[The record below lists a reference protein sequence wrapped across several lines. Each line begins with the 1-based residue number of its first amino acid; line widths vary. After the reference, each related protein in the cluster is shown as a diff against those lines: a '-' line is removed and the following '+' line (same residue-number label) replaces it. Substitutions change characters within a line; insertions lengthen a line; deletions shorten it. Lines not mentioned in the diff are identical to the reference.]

1 MSDIAPLR
9 FEIDGMS
16 CAGCAGRAERA
27 LLAMPG
33 QSFAS
38 VNLATKTGQIV
49 LTDAHATDI
58 RDTLKGAGYP
68 ALEDTV
74 TLDIADMSCASCAAR
89 VEQALLAQPAVLSA
103 HVNLANETA
112 QIQILRGAIA
122 ATDLAQV
129 ATQTG
134 YASTIRDT
142 QRIDPTQQEAAKIR
156 QARSTF
162 LLALVMA
169 VPVFVL
175 EMGGHIFPAFHH
187 WVARTIGLDTSWTVQ
202 FGLTTLLLL
211 GPGRVFWIKGIP
223 LLMRRTP
230 DMNSLVALGSLAAWG
245 YSTTSLFAPDALPAG
260 ARNVYFEAAAVIV
273 TLILLGRWLEARAK
287 GRTGAAIRKLVGLQ
301 PATARVI
308 RDGQPR
314 DIPVEHVILGDVLS
328 LRPGERLAVDGRVES
343 GQSYI
348 DESMITGE
356 PMPVLKSI
364 GSDVFGGTVNGDGA
378 LTYCATKIGRDTML
392 ARIISMVEQAQGAK
406 LPVQALADRV
416 VLIFVPV
423 VMAIAALAFVGWF
436 VFGPDPKASHAL
448 VAAVSVLIIACP
460 CAMGLATPTS
470 IMVGTGR
477 AAEMGVLFRKGD
489 ALQRLSDA
497 RVVAFDK
504 TGTLTEG
511 RPELTE
517 IHVLPDFD
525 EIDILGLAAAVETQS
540 EHPIGR
546 AIERAAQERNAP
558 RPDVADFVAHA
569 GFGIEATVNSQTVRI
584 GARRFMEREAIAVDA
599 LAQPADAIE
608 AKGQT
613 PFYVAIGAQVTAIF
627 AVADRP
633 RNSARQTVNHLHEM
647 GIKVAMITGDAAGA
661 AHAIAQELGIDHVQA
676 NVLPEGKAE
685 AVRTLRNTHGD
696 VAFVGDGIND
706 APALAT
712 ADVGIA
718 IGTGTDIAIESADVV
733 LMSDNL
739 DGVLNALDVS
749 RHTLRNIRQNL
760 FWAFAYNAALI
771 PVAAGVFYPLLGW
784 QLSPMLG
791 AGAMALSSVFVLSNA
806 LRLRHLSPTTE
817 RMS

>member
-1 MSDIAPLR
+1 MD
-9 FEIDGMS
+9 
-16 CAGCAGRAERA
+16 
-27 LLAMPG
+27 
-33 QSFAS
+33 
-38 VNLATKTGQIV
+38 
-49 LTDAHATDI
+49 
-58 RDTLKGAGYP
+58 
-68 ALEDTV
+68 
-74 TLDIADMSCASCAAR
+74 
-89 VEQALLAQPAVLSA
+89 
-103 HVNLANETA
+103 
-112 QIQILRGAIA
+112 GAICI
-122 ATDLAQV
+122 DHLAV
-129 ATQTG
+129 
-134 YASTIRDT
+134 
-142 QRIDPTQQEAAKIR
+142 
-156 QARSTF
+156 
-162 LLALVMA
+162 
-169 VPVFVL
+169 
-175 EMGGHIFPAFHH
+175 
-187 WVARTIGLDTSWTVQ
+187 
-202 FGLTTLLLL
+202 L

-392 ARIISMVEQAQGAK
+392 ARIIAMVEQAQGAK

-497 RVVAFDK
+497 RVVAFD
-504 TGTLTEG
+504 GNPRLA
-511 RPELTE
+511 
-517 IHVLPDFD
+517 
-525 EIDILGLAAAVETQS
+525 GL
-540 EHPIGR
+540 
-546 AIERAAQERNAP
+546 
-558 RPDVADFVAHA
+558 
-569 GFGIEATVNSQTVRI
+569 
-584 GARRFMEREAIAVDA
+584 
-599 LAQPADAIE
+599 
-608 AKGQT
+608 
-613 PFYVAIGAQVTAIF
+613 
-627 AVADRP
+627 
-633 RNSARQTVNHLHEM
+633 
-647 GIKVAMITGDAAGA
+647 
-661 AHAIAQELGIDHVQA
+661 
-676 NVLPEGKAE
+676 
-685 AVRTLRNTHGD
+685 
-696 VAFVGDGIND
+696 
-706 APALAT
+706 
-712 ADVGIA
+712 
-718 IGTGTDIAIESADVV
+718 
-733 LMSDNL
+733 
-739 DGVLNALDVS
+739 
-749 RHTLRNIRQNL
+749 
-760 FWAFAYNAALI
+760 
-771 PVAAGVFYPLLGW
+771 
-784 QLSPMLG
+784 
-791 AGAMALSSVFVLSNA
+791 
-806 LRLRHLSPTTE
+806 
-817 RMS
+817 